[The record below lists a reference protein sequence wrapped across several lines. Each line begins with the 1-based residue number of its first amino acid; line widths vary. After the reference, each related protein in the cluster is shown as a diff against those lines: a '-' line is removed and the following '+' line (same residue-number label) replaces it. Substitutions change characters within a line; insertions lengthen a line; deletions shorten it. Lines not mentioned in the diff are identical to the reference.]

1 MGAKQARRSTRT
13 PAPRPKGKR
22 PEAGKSR
29 KKSAV
34 GRTNVSRPA
43 SSPAPANAVPPGR
56 GGAGRERD
64 RRGAAR
70 AQEPAGH
77 TRGQF
82 PAPLCREVMSENP
95 MCCLPGDPVDVV
107 ARLMVTEDVGALP
120 VVSDLQT
127 TRLSGIVTDRDL
139 TVKVVA
145 EGRDPK
151 GTIVEEV
158 MTGEPVTCHAR
169 DDVQRAL
176 RLMAEH
182 QVRRIPVVDDDG
194 CLIGIIAQADI
205 ATRVAEPEKT
215 AQVVGEIS
223 RSPTPA
229 RGERPADTQ
238 H

>member
-13 PAPRPKGKR
+13 PAPRPESER
-22 PEAGKSR
+22 PGAGKSR
-29 KKSAV
+29 KKGAA
-34 GRTNVSRPA
+34 GRTSVSRPA
-43 SSPAPANAVPPGR
+43 SSPAPANAVPR
-56 GGAGRERD
+56 G
-64 RRGAAR
+64 RGAAR
-70 AQEPAGH
+70 VRGPAERP
-77 TRGQF
+77 RGQS
-82 PAPLCREVMSENP
+82 PPPLCREVMSENP

-107 ARLMVTEDVGALP
+107 ARLMVTEDVGSLP

-127 TRLSGIVTDRDL
+127 TKLIGIVTDRDL

-158 MTGEPVTCHAR
+158 MTSGPVTCRAQ

-182 QVRRIPVVDDDG
+182 QVRRIPVIDDDG
-194 CLIGIIAQADI
+194 CLIGIIAQADV
-205 ATRVAEPEKT
+205 ATRVAEPERT

-223 RSPTPA
+223 RSPAPA
-229 RGERPADTQ
+229 RGERQAGTQ